1 MAVPFSHAASSYL
14 DNYNRELNDALKRA
28 DGIIAVFGA
37 KGKIKEETSG
47 GSNFR
52 TRIFYGQNPNTAWGT
67 TTGQVSTIASEIK
80 TMASVPQ
87 KFIRGSVVLNHIE
100 LARASRQ
107 GEWSLGDYI
116 KEEKQ
121 AALTTYIQKWAD
133 ALRADAPGGN
143 DPLTLLPTS
152 ANVANGILAPQAKAS
167 QTATTAG
174 ISRTDND
181 WWRNAY
187 SNTSIDISAE
197 AGRSTLQQLYLETV
211 FGSSVDD
218 EPDFGLTNALV
229 ISDLTQGVNTN
240 RRAGYGDEMMAKL
253 RISGIMFE
261 NAMLI
266 RDSAAKLNNKVAFIN
281 TRDLYIKFLR
291 MDTGL
296 GSVSGGGAKETAD
309 QDNGLGGIPVTVLPF
324 QRDIDSFH
332 FVSLHGAVASL
343 VPANLRTHALAD
355 NVV

>member
-14 DNYNRELNDALKRA
+14 NNIDRDLNDALKRA

-37 KGKIKEETSG
+37 KGRIKEETSG
-47 GSNFR
+47 GPNFQ
-52 TRIFYGQNPNTAWGT
+52 TRLMYGTNPNVGWGT
-67 TTGQVSTIASEIK
+67 TTGQVTTLATEAK
-80 TMASVPQ
+80 TMAQVPQ
-87 KFIRGSVVLNHIE
+87 KYIRGAIVLNTVE

-116 KEEKQ
+116 KEEIAIAKGTYVQ
-121 AALTTYIQKWAD
+121 AWAD
-133 ALRADAPGGN
+133 VLRKAAPAGN
-143 DPLTLLPTS
+143 DPLTLLPS
-152 ANVANGILAPQAKAS
+152 SGNAANGILSPQAKAS

-174 ISRTDND
+174 ISRQDND

-187 SNTSIDISAE
+187 STTSIDISAE
-197 AGRSTLQQLYLETV
+197 SGRSLLQQLYLETV

-229 ISDLTQGVNTN
+229 ISDITQGVNTN

-253 RISGIMFE
+253 KISGIMFE

-266 RDSAAKLNNKVAFIN
+266 RDAASQLTNKVAFIN

-291 MDTGL
+291 LL
-296 GSVSGGGAKETAD
+296 GAPSGNGKNEKWD
-309 QDNGLGGIPVTVLPF
+309 QNNNMGSLPINVGTWIK
-324 QRDIDSFH
+324 DIDSPH
-332 FVSLHGAVASL
+332 YVAMIEAVAGL
-343 VPANLRTHALAD
+343 VPAQLRTHALAD